1 MTRPLAVRG
10 VVGGFAASMDI
21 NGEQFRRDGEQVT
34 LQVTLDPNNE
44 KYFILK
50 SGPYGASAFLR
61 KACYPLSPTATP
73 PFQKE
78 GAMALRRAALETQM

>member
-21 NGEQFRRDGEQVT
+21 NGEQFRRDGKQVT
-34 LQVTLDPNNE
+34 LQVTLDPKNE

-50 SGPYGASAFLR
+50 SGPHGASAFLR
-61 KACYPLSPTATP
+61 KACYPPSPNGATP
-73 PFQKE
+73 PSKGRGFLLYVMQHW
-78 GAMALRRAALETQM
+78 